1 MPEDKFT
8 DLMLRTLDDHI
19 EAKRAEGLSDTAIL
33 ERINKIDFTEIF
45 SKMAETVAINTVE
58 TLEKTMYERVLEER
72 AQTAEFMARHEQI
85 WGKGFVASEAM
96 YIMVLETV
104 DMYRQYVDDLPAETI
119 EEKQYHLAA
128 LRQIHARACQQF
140 LEITYLIKAG
150 FADGAFARW
159 RSMYELSVVADFLI
173 NNDESVALAFIESAD
188 SDDSW
193 HNWAKAAPCFAG
205 HKGNI
210 TFNDIQNKCDLST
223 DVWRKQY
230 KLANK
235 VVHASPQGTFNIL
248 GAFVDTSVL
257 QAGHS
262 DYGVSLA
269 AEHSAISLAVITASF
284 LTILPYGDGT
294 VHASTIGKWVDIVR
308 KYYYEAEDRC
318 FSEKNE
324 MHATKIDGTVIST
337 DLQTTI

>member
-1 MPEDKFT
+1 MSEDYFT

-19 EAKRAEGLSDTAIL
+19 EAKRAEGLTDTEIM

-45 SKMAETVAINTVE
+45 SKMTETMATDTVD

-104 DMYRQYVDDLPAETI
+104 DMYRQYVDSLPNEMI
-119 EEKQYHLAA
+119 EGKQYHLAA

-159 RSMYELSVVADFLI
+159 RSMYELSVVADFLK
-173 NNDESVALAFIESAD
+173 NNDESVSLAFIESAD

-193 HNWAKAAPCFAG
+193 HNWAKSAPCFAG

-210 TFNDIQNKCDLST
+210 AFNDIQNKCDLST
-223 DVWRKQY
+223 DDWKRQY

-235 VVHASPQGTFNIL
+235 VVHASPQGTIYRL
-248 GAFVDTSVL
+248 GTFVDTGVL

-284 LTILPYGDGT
+284 LTILPYGDGA
-294 VHASTIGKWVDIVR
+294 VNASTIGKWVDVVR
-308 KYYYEAEDRC
+308 KYYFEAEDSC
-318 FSEKNE
+318 FSKDNE

-337 DLQTTI
+337 TDLSDS

>member
-1 MPEDKFT
+1 MSEDKFT

-19 EAKRAEGLSDTAIL
+19 EAKRAEGLTDTEIL
-33 ERINKIDFTEIF
+33 ERINKNDFTEIF
-45 SKMAETVAINTVE
+45 SNMTETMATDTVD

-72 AQTAEFMARHEQI
+72 AQTAGFMARHEQI

-104 DMYRQYVDDLPAETI
+104 DMYRQYVDSLPTEMI
-119 EEKQYHLAA
+119 EGKQYHLAA

-159 RSMYELSVVADFLI
+159 RSMYELSVVADFLK
-173 NNDESVALAFIESAD
+173 NNDESVSLAFIESAD

-205 HKGNI
+205 QKGNI
-210 TFNDIQNKCDLST
+210 TFNDIQNKCDFST
-223 DVWRKQY
+223 DDWKRQY

-235 VVHASPQGTFNIL
+235 VVHASPQGTMNRL
-248 GAFVDTSVL
+248 GAFVDTGVL

-284 LTILPYGDGT
+284 LTILPYGDGA
-294 VHASTIGKWVDIVR
+294 VNASTIGKWVDVVR
-308 KYYYEAEDRC
+308 KYYFEAEDSC
-318 FSEKNE
+318 FNKDNE
-324 MHATKIDGTVIST
+324 MHATKIDGTVLSTNIS
-337 DLQTTI
+337 DR